1 MSISLKNR
9 FLTKSASAKK
19 GEEHAAHR
27 PGVYTRVH
35 EESSTDATTPFEAE
49 VGFCAKSAGFILV
62 AVMSYLLLMTIL
74 TLGVLETSLLLRKQA
89 NAQWQFWQIS
99 MVANAANQQ
108 VVKSLL
114 QQKQLNCFSSYQTDN
129 RYWSQSAD
137 KWGQRSCH
145 TLDSSYRS
153 DSMIELLP
161 ETLCLAEEG
170 KETQFFEIYRVST
183 QTQNAQHHIL
193 RTQSNIIRS
202 NDKIKTCTH
211 FMHGVSSGLTSWRM
225 DFL

>member
-1 MSISLKNR
+1 MSISLKNDSAVLLLLDCSPSSCISVYTPQLEPKAPSCKTILKGYTLKNR
-9 FLTKSASAKK
+9 FLK
-19 GEEHAAHR
+19 
-27 PGVYTRVH
+27 
-35 EESSTDATTPFEAE
+35 
-49 VGFCAKSAGFILV
+49 KSAGFILV
-62 AVMSYLLLMTIL
+62 TVMSYLLLMTIL

-99 MVANAANQQ
+99 AIANAANQQ
-108 VVKSLL
+108 VIKSVL
-114 QQKQLNCFSSYQTDN
+114 QQKQLSCFSSYQTDN

-145 TLDSSYRS
+145 TFDSSYRS

-170 KETQFFEIYRVST
+170 KETQFFEIYRIST

-193 RTQSNIIRS
+193 RIQSNIMRS